1 MELEDLFKEL
11 GVEPPAPAVTDPT
24 PPATTDPPATDPAPA
39 ANNGDNGGATP
50 PATDPAPADPALQD
64 PEPPKD
70 IHRQNKAF
78 AEMRTQNQQ
87 YLRTI
92 KSLGELLGVQDV
104 NDPSAI
110 LNTVQ
115 EKIVQAQ
122 AKQQGVPPELLQRL
136 NTLEAENQS
145 RQQQVLQQN
154 ALLGFQNVK
163 KQFDLQD
170 ADLDKFADELTQNG
184 INPFVQQVDLLN
196 VYKNIHFDEIVQK
209 RIEKELAVERERAL
223 KAATQSTTPSNT
235 TGGAATPP
243 SQIKTASDLEKWF
256 KDNTK

>member
-11 GVEPPAPAVTDPT
+11 GVEPPAATPPASDPT
-24 PPATTDPPATDPAPA
+24 PPATDPPADPEPAPTG
-39 ANNGDNGGATP
+39 NNGDNGGATP
-50 PATDPAPADPALQD
+50 PEPADPTPTPE

-70 IHRQNKAF
+70 LHKQNKAF
-78 AEMRTQNQQ
+78 AELRTQNQQ

-92 KSLGELLGVQDV
+92 KSLGELLGAQEV
-104 NDPSAI
+104 NDPNAI
-110 LNTVQ
+110 LNLVQ

-122 AKQQGVPPELLQRL
+122 AKQQNIPVDLLQRL

-145 RQQQVLQQN
+145 RQQQALQQN
-154 ALLGFQNVK
+154 ALIGFQNVK

-184 INPFVQQVDLLN
+184 INPFVQQVDLIN

-209 RIEKELAVERERAL
+209 RIEKELAAERERAL

-235 TGGAATPP
+235 NGGTPTP
-243 SQIKTASDLEKWF
+243 SSQIKTASDLEKWF
-256 KDNTK
+256 NQNTK